1 MKTAFIF
8 PGQGAQYVGM
18 GMELYNHF
26 DIISNIFKITDEILK
41 KDFVN
46 MVFHGSDEDIKKT
59 ENTQPAVLMVSTAI
73 SQLLVSEGIIPVMAA
88 GLSLGEYSALVRA
101 NSISYEDALPV
112 VRKRGQLMNE
122 AVPEGGG
129 TMAAILGLEEDK
141 LLLCCETASVLGTVI
156 IANYNCPGQMVLSGD
171 RKAVE
176 KASQLAMEAG
186 AKRVVPLSVSG
197 PFHSPML
204 QTTGYALENELK
216 QIKILKP
223 EIPVVQN
230 VSAKPAES
238 VEEVRSLLV
247 KQISSPVRWEDCI
260 RYMLSQGIDNF
271 IEVGPGKVLSGFMKK
286 IDKTANIY
294 NVEDSVS
301 LKNILNALKE
311 VDQ

>member
-1 MKTAFIF
+1 
-8 PGQGAQYVGM
+8 
-18 GMELYNHF
+18 
-26 DIISNIFKITDEILK
+26 
-41 KDFVN
+41 
-46 MVFHGSDEDIKKT
+46 
-59 ENTQPAVLMVSTAI
+59 
-73 SQLLVSEGIIPVMAA
+73 
-88 GLSLGEYSALVRA
+88 
-101 NSISYEDALPV
+101 
-112 VRKRGQLMNE
+112 
-122 AVPEGGG
+122 
-129 TMAAILGLEEDK
+129 
-141 LLLCCETASVLGTVI
+141 
-156 IANYNCPGQMVLSGD
+156 
-171 RKAVE
+171 
-176 KASQLAMEAG
+176 
-186 AKRVVPLSVSG
+186 
-197 PFHSPML
+197 
-204 QTTGYALENELK
+204 ALENELK